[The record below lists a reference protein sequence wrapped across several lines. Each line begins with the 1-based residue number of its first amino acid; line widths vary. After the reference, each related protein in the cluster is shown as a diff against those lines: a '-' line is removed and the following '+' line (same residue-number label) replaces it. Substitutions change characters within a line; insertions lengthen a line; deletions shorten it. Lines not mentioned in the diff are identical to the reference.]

1 MNIAM
6 KKTPKI
12 ILISIGGIVGILVI
26 AFGLFLL
33 VHVQGKAES
42 FEVNTPDAKH
52 KILIATQGSSFKE
65 DLLQSLIEEIQ
76 NDSLYVKVIDV
87 GDLGNIQPSS
97 WDGIILIH
105 TVERFNMQKDVAQY
119 LKVTPNLS
127 NVILITTSG
136 SGEWETDEF
145 EVDVI
150 TSASKKIEIPNI
162 ISRIKEKFYF
172 LND

>member
-1 MNIAM
+1 M
-6 KKTPKI
+6 KKIPKI
-12 ILISIGGIVGILVI
+12 ILISIAGVVGILIV

-33 VHVQGKAES
+33 FHIQGKAES
-42 FEVNTPDAKH
+42 FEINTPDTKY
-52 KILIATQGSSFKE
+52 KMLIATQGSPFKE
-65 DLLQSLIEEIQ
+65 ELFHSLIEEIQ
-76 NDSLYVKVIDV
+76 NDSMYVKVIDV
-87 GDLGNIQPSS
+87 GDLSNLKPFS

-105 TVERFNMQKDVAQY
+105 TVEKFNMQKDVAQY